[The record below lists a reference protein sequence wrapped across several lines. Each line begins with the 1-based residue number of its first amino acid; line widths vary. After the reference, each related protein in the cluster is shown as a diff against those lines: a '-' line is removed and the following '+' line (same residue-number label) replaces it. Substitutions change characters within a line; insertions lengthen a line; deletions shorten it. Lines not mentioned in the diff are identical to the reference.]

1 MFGGYHGWYHR
12 STHLIS
18 KTRRTNLKVS
28 SNMLNWANN
37 LIQITS
43 VIRLVITVVV
53 VFFSFLYW
61 FNCFITNTTVHSFI
75 WYPCCFGFSLWS
87 LILVAVVKCL
97 FLNKCSRLLAAFI
110 PKDFLLL
117 ISSSVSRSD
126 PRSLH
131 FFQEL
136 SFLLIVYLSVLVS
149 FIERPFFE
157 SLLVLSLSLLGVCGC
172 GLILRW
178 CHLYTPW

>member
-1 MFGGYHGWYHR
+1 MNIGLTY
-12 STHLIS
+12 
-18 KTRRTNLKVS
+18 VS
-28 SNMLNWANN
+28 
-37 LIQITS
+37 IT
-43 VIRLVITVVV
+43 
-53 VFFSFLYW
+53 F
-61 FNCFITNTTVHSFI
+61 
-75 WYPCCFGFSLWS
+75 
-87 LILVAVVKCL
+87 ILVAAVKCL

-172 GLILRW
+172 GLILR
-178 CHLYTPW
+178 